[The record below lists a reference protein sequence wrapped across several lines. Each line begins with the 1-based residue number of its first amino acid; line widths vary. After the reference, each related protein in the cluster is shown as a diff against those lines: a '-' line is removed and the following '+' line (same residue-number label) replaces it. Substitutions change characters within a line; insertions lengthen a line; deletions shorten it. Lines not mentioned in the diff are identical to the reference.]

1 MTEVHPTAVIG
12 DGVELGERVR
22 IGPHVVLLGP
32 AEIGDDC
39 WIGPSCV
46 IGTPPE
52 IAGVEHNSWSGEP
65 LASPGV
71 RIGAGTVI
79 RELSTIHQGSH
90 RTTTVGAGCWVL
102 NRTYIAHDCLVG
114 DEVTLSAGTTL
125 GGHVRI
131 GDRANLGMNVVV
143 HQRRVI
149 GPGTMVGM
157 GAAVT
162 RDVPPHAI
170 AYGNPVRLHGANV
183 VGMRRAAIPDEHVD
197 ELDRAYASGVVPTVP
212 PASLGASFEW
222 WAVADPAKPLGVRA
236 APVPD

>member
-1 MTEVHPTAVIG
+1 LTEVHPTAMVG

-22 IGPHVVLLGP
+22 VGPHVVLLGP

-52 IAGVEHNSWSGEP
+52 IAGLEHNSWSGVP
-65 LASPGV
+65 LESPGV

-90 RTTTVGAGCWVL
+90 RTTTVGAGCWLL
-102 NRTYIAHDCLVG
+102 NRVYVAHDCLVG
-114 DEVTLSAGTTL
+114 DEVTLSAGTSL
-125 GGHVRI
+125 GGHVEI

-157 GAAVT
+157 GSAVT

-170 AYGNPVRLHGANV
+170 AYGNPARLNGVNV
-183 VGMRRAAIPDEHVD
+183 VGMRRAAVPDEHID
-197 ELDRAYASGVVPTVP
+197 ELQRAYASGVVPAVP
-212 PASLGASFEW
+212 PASLAPAFEW
-222 WAVADPAKPLGVRA
+222 WAVANPAKPLGRRPA
-236 APVPD
+236 GVPD